1 MNSSS
6 TRAPGTV
13 RLGSWSAPLGSAVQ
27 YLLRPGARQQNDAS
41 TARELNVASMKQSLP
56 DGLALRWLGTAGFV
70 LSYEGYDLVID
81 PFLTRTPLGDLVK
94 RRVLHPDEEVIARYV
109 PKADA
114 ILVGHTHYDHAL
126 DVPTLARL
134 NRCKVYGSS
143 SLAQL
148 MAMSGQREA
157 AEPVETGRV
166 YALGPFEVT
175 FVESMHSKLVLG
187 MKVNGEGEITCD
199 HLDGMHEGEYRCGQ
213 MYGIHIAVAGKTFYH
228 QGSANL
234 IEERLLHDRVDY
246 LLCGIAGRG
255 FTRDFTSRV
264 LRALSP
270 ETVIAHHLD
279 NFFLPLK
286 PIESSEPGESMG
298 FSFNVNFG
306 GFVDEVRAVSS
317 DFDVCVFDPLQGVTG
332 SNVSVSR

>member
-1 MNSSS
+1 
-6 TRAPGTV
+6 
-13 RLGSWSAPLGSAVQ
+13 
-27 YLLRPGARQQNDAS
+27 
-41 TARELNVASMKQSLP
+41 MKQALP
-56 DGLALRWLGTAGFV
+56 TGLGLRWLGTAGFV
-70 LSYEGYDLVID
+70 LSYEGFDLVID
-81 PFLTRTPLGDLVK
+81 PFLTRTPIGDLVQ
-94 RRVLHPDEEVIARYV
+94 RRVLKSDAEMVARHV

-114 ILVGHTHYDHAL
+114 ILVGHTHYDHAI

-134 NRCKVYGSS
+134 NGCKVFGSS
-143 SLAQL
+143 SLAKL
-148 MAMSGQREA
+148 MGLSGQA
-157 AEPVETGRV
+157 SDAVAVATGRV
-166 YALGPFEVT
+166 YGIGPFDVT
-175 FVESMHSKLVLG
+175 FVESMHSKLIAG

-199 HLDGMHEGEYRCGQ
+199 HLDEMHEGEYRCGQ
-213 MYGIHIAVAGKTFYH
+213 TYGIHIAVAGKTFYH

-234 IEERLLHDRVDY
+234 IEGRLQHDHVDY

-286 PIESSEPGESMG
+286 PVASGEPMG

-306 GFVDEVRAVSS
+306 GFVEEVRAASS
-317 DFDVCVFDPLQGVTG
+317 DCEICVFEPLQRATG
-332 SNVSVSR
+332 SNVSVSK